1 MLAVDRPPRWT
12 RTFAEVIV
20 ALLTAFAAAAAFG
33 FDFAAW
39 RAETRLADE
48 LPRDWEG
55 IDITLVGVID
65 DYSRTPT

>member
-1 MLAVDRPPRWT
+1 M
-12 RTFAEVIV
+12 VI
-20 ALLTAFAAAAAFG
+20 G
-33 FDFAAW
+33 GYAAW

>member
-1 MLAVDRPPRWT
+1 VLAVDRPPRWT

-33 FDFAAW
+33 FAAW

-65 DYSRTPT
+65 DYSRSPT